1 MPCLPKSLAAVRT
14 AVSALIRSSDHAG
27 SLYGGDDIAT
37 SLNIAA
43 NATSDAG
50 IDVMMFLCAFANEA
64 MDEYKLKYDERFGC
78 RGDGNVLYVRMGG
91 KARTSQM

>member
-1 MPCLPKSLAAVRT
+1 
-14 AVSALIRSSDHAG
+14 
-27 SLYGGDDIAT
+27 
-37 SLNIAA
+37 
-43 NATSDAG
+43 
-50 IDVMMFLCAFANEA
+50 MMFLCAFANEA